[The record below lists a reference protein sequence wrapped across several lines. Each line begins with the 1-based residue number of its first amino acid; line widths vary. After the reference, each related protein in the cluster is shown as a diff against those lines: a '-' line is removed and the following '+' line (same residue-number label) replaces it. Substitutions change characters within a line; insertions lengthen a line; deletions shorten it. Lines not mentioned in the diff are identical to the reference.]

1 MWTFLAAE
9 EPASLIVPDSVQKA
23 NLAEAVNKIVNMDF
37 STLFGSL
44 IRESLWILVK
54 VLIAL
59 AIYFIG
65 RWLVR
70 RFLRLIDVAMQ
81 HRNVDISLR
90 SFTRNTVSAFF
101 TLLLILIVVSTLGVN
116 VTSLIA
122 VASAATLAIGMA
134 LSGTLQNFAGGVM
147 ILLFKPYKVGDF
159 IEAQGYSGT
168 VKEIQIFNTILNT
181 PDNKTIIIPNGGLST
196 GSLNNYSKEGRRRVD
211 WKIGIA
217 YGDDFDTARKAI
229 LELLAADKRVF
240 DEPAPFVALSSLA
253 DSAIEITVRVW
264 TASENY
270 WGVFFDFNE
279 QVYKQFDKYGLH
291 VPYPQVDVHMI
302 QDNH

>member
-134 LSGTLQNFAGGVM
+134 LSGTAQNFAGGVM
-147 ILLFKPYKVGDF
+147 ILLMKPYRIGDY
-159 IEAQGYSGT
+159 ISAQGQSGT
-168 VKEIQIFNTILNT
+168 VRDIKLFSTVIATADNQTIY
-181 PDNKTIIIPNGGLST
+181 IPNNSIAT
-196 GSLNNYSKEGRRRVD
+196 AIIDNYSTSEPRGLDRGHLLRRRRGCGPQGRPFDAGRRS
-211 WKIGIA
+211 
-217 YGDDFDTARKAI
+217 ARPVRSRPGGVGRCAG
-229 LELLAADKRVF
+229 RQF
-240 DEPAPFVALSSLA
+240 GEPLDPRMGQ
-253 DSAIEITVRVW
+253 ER
-264 TASENY
+264 
-270 WGVFFDFNE
+270 
-279 QVYKQFDKYGLH
+279 
-291 VPYPQVDVHMI
+291 
-302 QDNH
+302 